1 MFYQQVLKKWESRC
15 SRLQA
20 EITAEKSKY
29 MKLRQQLERKANST
43 DDTVRFFYN
52 IIHLYRLKLLG
63 SGELY
68 YQSSPN
74 HTKHDLSPMLFL
86 YHHHLNPVKQC
97 YVEVRTT

>member
-1 MFYQQVLKKWESRC
+1 MLDRTLNATFVFISEINPCMFYQQVMKKWESRC

-52 IIHLYRLKLLG
+52 IIHLYRLCDKHM
-63 SGELY
+63 ELY
-68 YQSSPN
+68 
-74 HTKHDLSPMLFL
+74 
-86 YHHHLNPVKQC
+86 
-97 YVEVRTT
+97 